1 MGMVMERADREGR
14 RCYLE
19 SSREVPNTEIYE
31 RLGFRV
37 VREMEC
43 DDGGCV
49 CRLLCMVR
57 EPVGLRDGDLQL
69 TVDASFTQ

>member
-1 MGMVMERADREGR
+1 MVGEVQGRADREGR

-19 SSREVPNTEIYE
+19 SSREVLNMAIYE

-43 DDGGCV
+43 VDGGKV
-49 CRLLCMVR
+49 CRLFCRVR
-57 EPVGLRDGDLQL
+57 EPVGLEAGSIDRARGL
-69 TVDASFTQ
+69 SSS